1 MPCSLPAHVFQL
13 VLSFLGPRDLIVLM
27 YTCRQMRDACVAAP
41 LWKGL
46 RERAFLDPP
55 KPRARKLRTEY
66 LCFMS
71 KCCRRCYGEL
81 AVRSGFCASCRFGPR
96 SDGSINYFE
105 YRQNEK
111 KRSQRH
117 LALAQQRF
125 ETASSN
131 ARRAGEQLE
140 ARLAIDLW

>member
-1 MPCSLPAHVFQL
+1 MLCSLPVDVLQL

-41 LWKGL
+41 MWKEL
-46 RERAFLDPP
+46 RQCAFLEPP

-81 AVRSGFCASCRFGPR
+81 AVRHGFCPSCRYGPR

-111 KRSQRH
+111 KRSERH
-117 LALAQQRF
+117 LVLAQQRF

-131 ARRAGEQLE
+131 ARSARQDLE
-140 ARLAIDLW
+140 ARLAI